1 LAVASASTSPLTT
14 CARRSNLVRVFV
26 LSLLLMPGVAGAEEW
41 RRVHAGT
48 AGLEYRLQGVGEPV
62 VFIHAGVIAGWFE
75 PLVSHPTLR
84 EAYTLLTYHRVGYA
98 GSSRVDGN
106 AGIADQ
112 ARQLAALLR
121 HAGLERVHLVGH
133 SSGALIAIQLA
144 LDEPGSVRS
153 LTLLEAALPI
163 AGTGSPGI
171 ASAISIYQ
179 SGNRE
184 AAIDA
189 FLRAVAGDE
198 YREIV
203 DRALPGAIRRA
214 ALDADTFFE
223 HELPAV
229 RKWTFETADAHR
241 LRMPV
246 LVVVGGRSAEISPI
260 WRQRHEHL
268 MRLIPRA
275 QSFVLPGATHLLHLE
290 NADAMAE
297 RLADFVAP
305 K

>member
-1 LAVASASTSPLTT
+1 
-14 CARRSNLVRVFV
+14 VFV
-26 LSLLLMPGVAGAEEW
+26 LSLLLVPGVASAEEW
-41 RRVHAGT
+41 RRAQVGT
-48 AGLEYRLQGVGEPV
+48 AGLEYRLQGAGEPV
-62 VFIHAGVIAGWFE
+62 VFVHAGVFAGWFD
-75 PLVSHPTLR
+75 PLMSHPRLR
-84 EAYTLLTYHRVGYA
+84 EAHALLTYHRVGYA

-106 AGIADQ
+106 ASIADQ

-163 AGTGSPGI
+163 AGAGSSGI
-171 ASAISIYQ
+171 ASAMSIYQ
-179 SGNRE
+179 SGDRE
-184 AAIDA
+184 AAVDA
-189 FLRAVAGDE
+189 FLRTVAGDG
-198 YREIV
+198 YREVV
-203 DRALPGAIRRA
+203 DRALPGAMRQA
-214 ALDADTFFE
+214 ALDADTFFG

-229 RKWTFETADAHR
+229 RTWALEAADAHR
-241 LRMPV
+241 LGMPV
-246 LVVVGGRSAEISPI
+246 LVVMGGRSAAVSPI
-260 WRQRHEHL
+260 WRQRHEL
-268 MRLIPRA
+268 LLRLIPHA

-297 RLADFVAP
+297 RLAVFVAA